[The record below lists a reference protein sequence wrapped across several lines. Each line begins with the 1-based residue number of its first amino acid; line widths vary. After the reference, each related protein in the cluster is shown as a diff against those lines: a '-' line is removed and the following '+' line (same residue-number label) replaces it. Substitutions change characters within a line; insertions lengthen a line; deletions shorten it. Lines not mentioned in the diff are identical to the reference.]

1 MTAMKLLVECKEL
14 AELEGGSQRFSKRFC
29 FASWAT
35 QALNATRSV
44 RGSSTAPHSE
54 QKFIECRSRK
64 SCNEASVST
73 VKFSSAKG
81 SARHW

>member
-1 MTAMKLLVECKEL
+1 MITMKILVEFKEL
-14 AELEGGSQRFSKRFC
+14 AELEGRQPTFLQAVS

-35 QALNATRSV
+35 QALNVTRSV

-73 VKFSSAKG
+73 VKLSSAKG